1 MPSLALS
8 SFNKGLKGDTGAT
21 GATGPAG
28 AGAVGVWSPSESGV
42 LAAPF
47 DPILATSSGLMSA
60 GILYFSKVKVSTTGP
75 ITFAHFMGRSPAGAG
90 LANTYVGIYTVDA
103 TTATLLAQ
111 TNDVSTQA
119 QGANDQKVALS
130 APTASITAGATLL
143 IAFLVGTATT
153 APTLRV
159 TGAGGGNTNLTAT
172 SPYRFGTFGTGLTA
186 LPATFALS
194 SSQSGATFTWLG
206 LS

>member
-8 SFNKGLKGDTGAT
+8 SFNKGLKGDTGPAGPT
-21 GATGPAG
+21 GAGATGI
-28 AGAVGVWSPSESGV
+28 WTPSESGIA
-42 LAAPF
+42 AAPF
-47 DPILATSSGLMSA
+47 DPVLAINNGLMSA
-60 GILYFSKVKVSTTGP
+60 GILYFSKVKVATTGV
-75 ITFAHFMGRSPAGAG
+75 ITYAHFMGRSPAGAG
-90 LANTYVGIYTVDA
+90 LVNTYVGIYTVDA

-111 TNDVSTQA
+111 TNDVSTAA

-130 APTASITAGATLL
+130 SPTTSITAGTTLL
-143 IAFLVGTATT
+143 VAFLVGTATT

-159 TGAGGGNTNLTAT
+159 GNAGGGNHNLTAT
-172 SPYRFGTFGTGLTA
+172 SPFRYGTYGTGLSA

-194 SSQSGATFTWLG
+194 ATSSGANFTWLG